1 MTLRDIIDEVKR
13 LPRDEQ
19 VDLLDEIYC
28 MINVDPKD
36 VALTPAQ
43 AADLE
48 KRMQEARLGNEEL
61 IPGDEA
67 IAQIKSRKRS

>member
-1 MTLRDIIDEVKR
+1 MTLRDIIDEVKK

-28 MINVDPKD
+28 MINVDPDD

-43 AADLE
+43 SEDL
-48 KRMQEARLGNEEL
+48 KRRMEEARSGKDEL

-67 IAQIKSRKRS
+67 IAMIRNRKRS

>member
-1 MTLRDIIDEVKR
+1 MTLRDIIEEAKK

-19 VDLLDEIYC
+19 VDLIDELYC
-28 MINVDPKD
+28 MINTNRDD

-43 AADLE
+43 AQDL
-48 KRMQEARLGNEEL
+48 KRRLEEGRSGKDDL

-67 IAQIKSRKRS
+67 IAMLRNRKRS